1 MEVGEVEVTAAAT
14 LAGIFMSMGK
24 MATKEAFEWL
34 KSRPKLV
41 QSLSIKGRLMN
52 DITGFEVQMQ
62 KSLIHLLLSCSIYLT
77 NLHIFF
83 RMT

>member
-1 MEVGEVEVTAAAT
+1 MEVGEEEVTACAT

-41 QSLSIKGRLMN
+41 KSLCIKGRLMN
-52 DITGFEVQMQ
+52 DITGFEVKMH
-62 KSLIHLLLSCSIYLT
+62 KTFLCTS
-77 NLHIFF
+77 
-83 RMT
+83 